1 MFKDVDPKINFPK
14 MEEETLKFWK
24 DNDTFKKSMDQRKGN
39 KEYVFLDGPPFA
51 TGLPHFGHL
60 VPNTIKDV
68 IPRFWTMKGKYVPRR
83 FGWDCHGLPVELEVE
98 KEKKF
103 ESKKDIEAF
112 GIDNFNEA
120 CRTLVN
126 EITGEWEQIIERYGR
141 WVDFENDYKTMDL
154 DFMEAGGW

>member
-1 MFKDVDPKINFPK
+1 M
-14 MEEETLKFWK
+14 
-24 DNDTFKKSMDQRKGN
+24 
-39 KEYVFLDGPPFA
+39 FLDGPPFA

-68 IPRFWTMKGKYVPRR
+68 IPRFWAMKGRYVPRR

-98 KEKKF
+98 KERKF

-120 CRTLVN
+120 CRSLVN
-126 EITGEWEQIIERYGR
+126 GITGEWEQIIERYGR
-141 WVDFENDYKTMDL
+141 WVDFENDYKTMDAPYSESIWWAFKTL
-154 DFMEAGGW
+154 YDKGLIYEGSFPSGNKIEGNSII